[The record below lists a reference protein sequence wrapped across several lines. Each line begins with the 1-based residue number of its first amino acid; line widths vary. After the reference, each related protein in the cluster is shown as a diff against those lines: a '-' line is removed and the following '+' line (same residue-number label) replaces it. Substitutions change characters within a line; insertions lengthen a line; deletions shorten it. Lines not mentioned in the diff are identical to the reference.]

1 MSFYH
6 ILSRKDALKFGL
18 KRYFTGIE
26 CANGHICERRSSGA
40 VCVMCSFSGAI
51 GLKTLHEIK
60 NHKTALQKVRGEK
73 YYKKNKKIVKD
84 RSKKWKA
91 ENPDKLRESWS
102 KWRKKDTSKSI
113 TFMRDSL
120 RRVLKIE
127 KKGRTEE
134 ILGYTRS
141 DLIKHIE
148 KQFLD
153 GMTWDNHGEWH
164 IDHITPISVLLSSGV
179 SDPSVINCL
188 SNLKPI
194 WAKDNLSKSNK
205 VEYLI

>member
-26 CANGHICERRSSGA
+26 CANGHICERRTSGA
-40 VCVMCSFSGAI
+40 VCIMCSFGGSI

-60 NHKTALQKVRGEK
+60 MHRVELQKARGEK
-73 YYKKNKKIVKD
+73 YYKLNKAKVKKQAKD
-84 RSKKWKA
+84 WKRNNPEKVKK
-91 ENPDKLRESWS
+91 SWDS
-102 KWRKKDTSKSI
+102 WRKKDTSKSI

-134 ILGYTRS
+134 ILGYTRI

-188 SNLKPI
+188 SNLKPM
-194 WAKDNLSKSNK
+194 WAKDNLAKSNK